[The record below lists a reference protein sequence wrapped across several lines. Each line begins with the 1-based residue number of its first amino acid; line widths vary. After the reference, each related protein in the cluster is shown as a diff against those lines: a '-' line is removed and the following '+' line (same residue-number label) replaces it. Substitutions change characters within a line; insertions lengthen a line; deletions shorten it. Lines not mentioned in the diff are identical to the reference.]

1 MKMHVVQKHSEN
13 VPKYQCPHCATI
25 IARKSDLRECLASG
39 TSFIVFFSL
48 VCSHFGPFTSS
59 LVAQTV
65 KNLPAMQ
72 GPWVQSRHQEDPLEE
87 EMETHATICVWRT
100 PWTEER
106 GRLQSMGLQDLNMT
120 EPRRLSLFLAAL
132 PYNVNQLRVY
142 IYPLLLEPLP
152 RPAPSHP
159 SRSPQSPEP
168 GSLCRTASSH

>member
-39 TSFIVFFSL
+39 TSFVVFFSL
-48 VCSHFGPFTSS
+48 VCSRFGPFTSS

-72 GPWVQSRHQEDPLEE
+72 GPWVQSRHQEDPLEK

-100 PWTEER
+100 PWTEEL
-106 GRLQSMGLQDLNMT
+106 GRL
-120 EPRRLSLFLAAL
+120 
-132 PYNVNQLRVY
+132 
-142 IYPLLLEPLP
+142 
-152 RPAPSHP
+152 H
-159 SRSPQSPEP
+159 SPW
-168 GSLCRTASSH
+168 GCKT